1 MLSKL
6 FKPRLP
12 RMVGVDIGSRE
23 VKAILLAETPDG
35 YQVDGAARVPLPR
48 GAVVDREIKDPIAV
62 SEAMAR
68 IRAQLPRGV
77 KYGAA
82 SVSGSTVMTKV
93 IQMDATLSDEELEA
107 QIEIE
112 ADNLIPYPLEEVNID
127 FQTLKI
133 SDRDPAKVDVL
144 LAACRSDNVD
154 ARVDAL
160 EAAELESK
168 VIDVE
173 GYALGRSF
181 KLLVDQ
187 VPDCDAGK
195 IVALVDVGASM
206 TTFAVV
212 DNGETV
218 FIREQAFGGEQFT
231 QSILSYYGMSY
242 EEAEAAKV
250 NEELPRNYVFE
261 VLAPFQTQLL
271 QQIRRTLQIYCNASG
286 KEKVDYLLL
295 SGGSSAIEGL
305 TTMLSNE
312 LGIPTS
318 IVAPF
323 ESRLKA
329 SERLPAQVREE
340 IPRYMVA
347 CGLALRSFEPW
358 HT

>member
-1 MLSKL
+1 MLSNL

-23 VKAILLAETPDG
+23 VKAILLAETPNG
-35 YQVDGAARVPLPR
+35 YRVDGAARVPLPR
-48 GAVVDREIKDPIAV
+48 GAVVDREIKDPMVVAH
-62 SEAMAR
+62 AMGQ
-68 IRAQLPRGV
+68 IKAQLPKDARF
-77 KYGAA
+77 GAA

-93 IQMDATLSDEELEA
+93 IFMDAALSDEELEA

-112 ADNLIPYPLEEVNID
+112 ADNLIPYPLEDVNID
-127 FQTLKI
+127 FQTLKVN
-133 SDRDPAKVDVL
+133 DRDAGKVDVL

-154 ARVDAL
+154 ARVEAL
-160 EAAELESK
+160 EAAGLESK

-173 GYALGRSF
+173 GYALGRSY
-181 KLLVDQ
+181 KLIAEQ
-187 VPDCDAGK
+187 IIGGTAGK
-195 IVALVDVGASM
+195 VVALVDLGASM

-212 DNGETV
+212 DDGETV

-250 NEELPRNYVFE
+250 NGELPRNYVFE

-286 KEKVDYLLL
+286 KEKVHHLIL
-295 SGGSSAIEGL
+295 SGGSAGIEGL
-305 TTMLSNE
+305 ADMLTNE
-312 LGIPTS
+312 LGIPTA
-318 IVAPF
+318 IANPF
-323 ESRLKA
+323 EGNLTANDGLANRL
-329 SERLPAQVREE
+329 QEE

>member
-35 YQVDGAARVPLPR
+35 YQVDGVGKVPLPR

-62 SEAMAR
+62 GTAMAQL
-68 IRAQLPRGV
+68 RAQLPKDV
-77 KYGAA
+77 KFGAA

-93 IQMDATLSDEELEA
+93 IQMDGSLSDEELEA

-127 FQTLKI
+127 FQTLNI
-133 SDRDPAKVDVL
+133 NDNDAGKVDVL

-154 ARVDAL
+154 SRVDAL
-160 EAAELESK
+160 DSAELDAK
-168 VIDVE
+168 VIDIE
-173 GYALGRSF
+173 GYALGRSA
-181 KLLVDQ
+181 KLVAKQ
-187 VPDCDAGK
+187 VPGGLTGQV
-195 IVALVDVGASM
+195 VALVDLGASM
-206 TTFAVV
+206 TTFSIV

-242 EEAEAAKV
+242 DEAEAAKV
-250 NEELPRNYVFE
+250 NNELPRNYVFE

-286 KEKVDYLLL
+286 KEKVDCLIL
-295 SGGSSAIEGL
+295 SGGSAAIEGL
-305 TTMLSNE
+305 TTLLSNE
-312 LGIPTS
+312 LSIPVE
-318 IVAPF
+318 IANPF
-323 ESRLKA
+323 TGSVTVKESLRRQLE
-329 SERLPAQVREE
+329 SDF
-340 IPRYMVA
+340 PRYMVA